1 MQTCSVNG
9 IDGYRYLRALF
20 TALPNAKTAEDY
32 AALLPW
38 NIDLSNG

>member
-1 MQTCSVNG
+1 

-20 TALPNAKTAEDY
+20 VGLPNAKTVDDY

-38 NIDLSNG
+38 RIELAAT